1 VSTATNNKGLL
12 RSLSCLGHRIEQRFL
27 EAEARVYAKEGRAAP
42 PCKAN
47 SSRRPS
53 LALLMRCWLASQSS
67 TPSSPTSNVAPKAA
81 TAPVMTTQGGVWP
94 RLQPTSFLGQV
105 RYGILPLGR
114 RWQLVG
120 LTVIVFGL
128 SSVISA
134 AQMPTF
140 GLVVMPLA
148 ALTSIAWL
156 RAWGRV
162 HGYSFFDFAQ
172 CLILVV
178 TGVLALLHL
187 VSASMIVALAFA
199 ACYLYTAYYLSMYP
213 ISLTHAQ
220 AMRGQSTS
228 QGASSSTST
237 AQVPL
242 EAHSTSSLSQRPQ
255 EPGAG
260 RGPLPRRGARLCE
273 ARRRRTP

>member
-1 VSTATNNKGLL
+1 MTDVSTATSNTGLL

-27 EAEARVYAKEGRAAP
+27 EAEARAYAKEGRA
-42 PCKAN
+42 
-47 SSRRPS
+47 
-53 LALLMRCWLASQSS
+53 
-67 TPSSPTSNVAPKAA
+67 AA
-81 TAPVMTTQGGVWP
+81 TAPVMTTRGGVWP
-94 RLQPTSFLGQV
+94 RLQPTSFLGQM

-120 LTVIVFGL
+120 LTVIAFGL

-140 GLVVMPLA
+140 GIVVMPLA

-172 CLILVV
+172 RLILVV

-187 VSASMIVALAFA
+187 VSANMIVALAFA
-199 ACYLYTAYYLSMYP
+199 AFYLYTAYYLSMYP

-220 AMRGQSTS
+220 AMRGQSTA

-242 EAHSTSSLSQRPQ
+242 EAHSTSSLSQHPH